1 MDKKLL
7 QQENEQLIKLVENLR
22 SQLSFSANEKDELR
36 DKITMLETSIRQLQ
50 NDLNCAVDKNEKL
63 ESDINNVTE
72 RMQGFLESVNVD
84 KIMQYQNGTLDI
96 KG

>member
-1 MDKKLL
+1 MDNKLL

-22 SQLSFSANEKDELR
+22 SQLSFSANEKDELI
-36 DKITMLETSIRQLQ
+36 DKIAMLETSIRQLQ

-63 ESDINNVTE
+63 ESEISNATK
-72 RMQGFLESVNVD
+72 RMQGFLESVNIE
-84 KIMQYQNGTLDI
+84 KIKEYQSGTLNT

>member
-7 QQENEQLIKLVENLR
+7 QQENEQLRALVENLR
-22 SQLSFSANEKDELR
+22 NQLSFSANEKDTLR

-50 NDLNCAVDKNEKL
+50 NDLNCATEKNEKL
-63 ESDINNVTE
+63 ESEFNNATK
-72 RMQGFLESVNVD
+72 RMQGFLDSVNVE
-84 KIMQYQNGTLDI
+84 KIKQYQDGTLSM